1 MKKNLFNLKGKTV
14 LVTGAAGLLAKQH
27 INAVLNNEGDLVL
40 IDLNIKH
47 LKNIKKILIK
57 NLKIKLKFLK
67 AM

>member
-47 LKNIKKILIK
+47 LKI
-57 NLKIKLKFLK
+57 
-67 AM
+67 